1 MPVTSGNIIGS
12 DHSPKGSCVFTKKFP
27 TPTLV
32 VTLSLIH
39 ICYRV
44 IDIGRRLE
52 TDAQLAGIFGKMTFF
67 TGFTP

>member
-1 MPVTSGNIIGS
+1 MRMVKRLRKMEMRPQ
-12 DHSPKGSCVFTKKFP
+12 KMFFR
-27 TPTLV
+27 
-32 VTLSLIH
+32 
-39 ICYRV
+39 YRV